1 MGCCGTGYLQVLTV
15 MKPEG
20 FQGLFLLN
28 NLGDLCFEN
37 MPVEHLRGRV
47 LSTALIVP

>member
-1 MGCCGTGYLQVLTV
+1 MGYCRSGYFQVLTV

-20 FQGLFLLN
+20 FQGLSLLN

-47 LSTALIVP
+47 PSTALIVP